1 MPLRSNVPTLTM
13 TKEDQDKIKA
23 ALANAT
29 TLDEITK
36 LERALKEG
44 KLPSFLKDQ
53 DSTNGNKTKK
63 QKLSAD
69 GDGQEEEEEE
79 EEDTEMQ

>member
-1 MPLRSNVPTLTM
+1 MPLKSSVPTM
-13 TKEDQDKIKA
+13 TLSKEDQDKIKA
-23 ALANAT
+23 ALATAT

-44 KLPSFLKDQ
+44 KLPSSLKDQ
-53 DSTNGNKTKK
+53 DPTNGNQAKR

-69 GDGQEEEEEE
+69 GDEQEEE